1 MTDTEMKDL
10 FQRVLEDPGPPLAG
24 TDRVLGAARRTARRR
39 RAGTAVACSALA
51 AVAVAGAAVGVPALA
66 GALTPAGH
74 HAAGSGGTSP
84 TGSASGATNS
94 GPPTGGPSPSHSD
107 VAHESIPATPQGKAD
122 RMLAALLAA
131 VPAGYTTPTTDTA
144 SDANGQ
150 RYEVRGTQVMPTSQT
165 GENNGKGW
173 HLDASTDVYR
183 GDQAG
188 AVAVTVTD
196 NDQPVPDGD
205 VCQLQIQHQGS
216 GEQSCQ
222 TVMVSG
228 TRVRVSVRD
237 LGQYGKIWYAT
248 VFTDGWTTQVQEGQN
263 GLRPGSALLATLPYT
278 PQQLAQLAM
287 NPAFQF
293 QP

>member
-10 FQRVLEDPGPPLAG
+10 FQRVLDDPGPPLAG

-66 GALTPAGH
+66 GALTPTGH
-74 HAAGSGGTSP
+74 HAAGSGGTSG
-84 TGSASGATNS
+84 TTNS
-94 GPPTGGPSPSHSD
+94 APPTGGPSPDQSD
-107 VAHESIPATPQGKAD
+107 VASQSTPATPQGKAD

-150 RYEVRGTQVMPTSQT
+150 QYEVRGTQVMPTSQT

-173 HLDASTDVYR
+173 HLNASTDVYR